1 MVKCTA
7 HIHLPDGIMPL
18 EWVAVWFIVT
28 AGILVI
34 SLYMIRRKGASQR
47 QIVLFALLT
56 GLLFI
61 IMQIPIPAP
70 LGGTHLNFT
79 PLAGILAGPWF
90 GAIIV
95 FLINI
100 FSAAIGHGGVTVI
113 GANTVILFVEVA
125 VAYFIY
131 LGLKR
136 YLRRRDLSAGIATF
150 TALILSTFL
159 AVVIVTFSGGF
170 QQFQTA
176 LINFMDNPLIPLPQI
191 FPHALEPIGNMLLG
205 WLIEPIFGPIIQINT
220 YYAISNAI
228 IASTNAFN
236 AFLASMLPVNTI
248 VAAIEAVI
256 TAIIVET
263 LGRSRPDILEE
274 SVVVDEA
281 FD

>member
-1 MVKCTA
+1 MA
-7 HIHLPDGIMPL
+7 HIHLPDGIMSL
-18 EWVAVWFIVT
+18 EWVAAWFIVT
-28 AGILVI
+28 AGILVL

-113 GANTVILFVEVA
+113 GANTTVLFVEVA
-125 VAYFIY
+125 VAYVIY
-131 LGLKR
+131 TGLKR

-150 TALILSTFL
+150 TALILGTFL
-159 AVVIVTFSGGF
+159 AVIIVTFSGGF

-176 LINFMDNPLIPLPQI
+176 LINSMHNPLIPLPQI
-191 FPHALEPIGNMLLG
+191 FPYALEPIGNMLLG
-205 WLIEPIFGPIIQINT
+205 WLIEPIFGPIMQINT
-220 YYAISNAI
+220 YYAIFNAI

-236 AFLASMLPVNTI
+236 AFLAGMLPVNTI

-256 TAIIVET
+256 TAMIVET

-274 SVVVDEA
+274 PVIVDEA